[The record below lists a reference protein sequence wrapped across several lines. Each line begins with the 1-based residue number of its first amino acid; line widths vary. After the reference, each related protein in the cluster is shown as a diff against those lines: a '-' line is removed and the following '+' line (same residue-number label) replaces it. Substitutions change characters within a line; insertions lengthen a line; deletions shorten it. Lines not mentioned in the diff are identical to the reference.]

1 MQSLP
6 LQAARAADAVIN
18 DPRVTVQW
26 PLMKPEAWPMAGTP
40 EQGAAAAAA
49 QHYIQPALQAVEIP
63 TAAAAQGVAASD
75 VEQGGAPASAPAAA
89 GPQAAAPAAAPA
101 STDAAAPA
109 ATMPQDADP
118 ETETALEY
126 LYDDTA

>member
-1 MQSLP
+1 
-6 LQAARAADAVIN
+6 
-18 DPRVTVQW
+18 
-26 PLMKPEAWPMAGTP
+26 MAGTP

-75 VEQGGAPASAPAAA
+75 VEQGGAPASSAPAAT
-89 GPQAAAPAAAPA
+89 AAAPAAAPA
-101 STDAAAPA
+101 SMDAAAA
-109 ATMPQDADP
+109 AAANMPQDADP